1 MPHGYSLNELVIALA
16 LFGVV
21 IGALAPRVGALADR
35 HAARAGAAELRAALA
50 AARQV
55 ALLQSSVVAVVVD
68 SARGTVTVVAHGDTV
83 LAHPLRAELGVQLG
97 ATRDTVRYGP
107 SGRGYGASN
116 TSLIVRRGA
125 AADTIIVSRLGR
137 VRG

>member
-1 MPHGYSLNELVIALA
+1 MSHGYSLIELVIALA
-16 LFGVV
+16 LLGVI
-21 IGALAPRVGALADR
+21 IGTLAPRAGALADR

-50 AARQV
+50 AARQA
-55 ALLQSSVVAVVVD
+55 ALLQSAVVAVVVD

-83 LAHPLRAELGVQLG
+83 LVRPLRTELGVQLG

-116 TSLIVRRGA
+116 TSLIVRRGN